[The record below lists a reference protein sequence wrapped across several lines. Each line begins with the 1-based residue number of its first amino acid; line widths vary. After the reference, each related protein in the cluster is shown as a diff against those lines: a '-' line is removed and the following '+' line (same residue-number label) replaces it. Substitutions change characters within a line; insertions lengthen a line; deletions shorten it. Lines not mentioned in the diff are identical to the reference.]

1 METSKSIVWLD
12 LETTGV
18 NTVTDRIIE
27 ICLVKTDLEGNFLSK
42 FSTLVNPGTDVEIRP
57 EAFEKHG
64 ISKQDLED
72 QDSFAFM
79 ASEILSFIGDNYLGG
94 YNILY
99 FDIPMLVQEFL
110 RAGVVFDYR
119 NRPVID
125 PFLIYTKYEPRN
137 LESVYKR
144 LTGKDLEGAHRAEND
159 ILATIEIFEKQR
171 QIYELPKDVEKI
183 DEYVNESRK
192 DMVDISG
199 KLKFAE
205 IDGKRE
211 VIFNF
216 GKWKGT
222 TFRTVFEKDKKYIE
236 WMYDKGEFSKDTK
249 IIVKK
254 LLEKCRK
261 EHLDYL

>member
-1 METSKSIVWLD
+1 MENEKSIVWFD

-27 ICLVKTDLEGNFLSK
+27 ICLIKTDLKGNEISK
-42 FSTLVNPGTDVEIRP
+42 FYSLVNPGSDIEIKP
-57 EAFEKHG
+57 EAFAKHG
-64 ISKQDLED
+64 ISKEDLED
-72 QDSFAFM
+72 QDGFGFI
-79 ASEILSFIGDNYLGG
+79 ASEVLSFIGDSYLGG

-110 RAGVVFDYR
+110 RAGVVFEYR
-119 NRPVID
+119 DRPVID

-159 ILATIEIFEKQR
+159 ILATIEIFDRQR
-171 QIYELPKDVEKI
+171 EIYELPNTIEELDSF
-183 DEYVNESRK
+183 VNESRK

-205 IDGKRE
+205 VDGKRE
-211 VIFNF
+211 IVFNF
-216 GKWKGT
+216 GKWKGVS
-222 TFRTVFEKDKKYIE
+222 FRRVFEKDKNYIE

-254 LLEKCRK
+254 LLDRCRQ
-261 EHLDYL
+261 EYI

>member
-1 METSKSIVWLD
+1 MENEKSIVWLD

-27 ICLVKTDLEGNFLSK
+27 ICLIKTDLHGNEIGK
-42 FSTLVNPGTDVEIRP
+42 FYSLVNPGSDIEIKP
-57 EAFEKHG
+57 EAFAKHG

-72 QDSFAFM
+72 QDGFGFI
-79 ASEILSFIGDNYLGG
+79 ASEIISFIGDSYLGG

-110 RAGVVFDYR
+110 RAGVVFEYR
-119 NRPVID
+119 DRPVID

-144 LTGKDLEGAHRAEND
+144 LTGKELEGAHRAEND

-171 QIYELPKDVEKI
+171 EIYELPGTIEELDSF
-183 DEYVNESRK
+183 VNESRK

-205 IDGKRE
+205 VNGKKE
-211 VIFNF
+211 IVFNF
-216 GKWKGT
+216 GKWKGIS
-222 TFRTVFEKDKKYIE
+222 FRKVFEKDKNYIE

-254 LLEKCRK
+254 LLDKCRQ
-261 EHLDYL
+261 ENF

>member
-1 METSKSIVWLD
+1 MEKEKSIVWLD

-27 ICLVKTDLEGNFLSK
+27 ICLVKTDLKGNIISK
-42 FSTLVNPGTDVEIRP
+42 FYSLVNPGSDIEIKP
-57 EAFEKHG
+57 EAFAKHG

-72 QDSFAFM
+72 QDGFGFI
-79 ASEILSFIGDNYLGG
+79 ASEIISFIGDSHLGG

-110 RAGVVFDYR
+110 RAGVVFEYR
-119 NRPVID
+119 DRSVID

-144 LTGKDLEGAHRAEND
+144 LTGKELEGAHRAEND
-159 ILATIEIFEKQR
+159 ILATIEIFDKQR
-171 QIYELPKDVEKI
+171 EIYELPNTVEEL
-183 DEYVNESRK
+183 DSFVNESRK

-199 KLKFAE
+199 KHKFAE
-205 IDGKRE
+205 VDGKRE
-211 VIFNF
+211 IVFNF
-216 GKWKGT
+216 GKWKGVS
-222 TFRTVFEKDKKYIE
+222 FRRVFEKDKNYIE

-254 LLEKCRK
+254 LLDRCRQ
-261 EHLDYL
+261 EYI

>member
-1 METSKSIVWLD
+1 MEKEKSIVWLD

-27 ICLVKTDLEGNFLSK
+27 ICLIKTDLYGNEIAK
-42 FSTLVNPGTDVEIRP
+42 FYSLVNPGSDVEIKP
-57 EAFEKHG
+57 EAFAKHG

-72 QDSFAFM
+72 QDGFGFI
-79 ASEILSFIGDNYLGG
+79 ASEIISFIGDSYLGG

-110 RAGVVFDYR
+110 RAGVVFEYR
-119 NRPVID
+119 DRPVID

-159 ILATIEIFEKQR
+159 ILATIEIFDRQR
-171 QIYELPKDVEKI
+171 EIYELPETIEELDSF
-183 DEYVNESRK
+183 VNESRK

-211 VIFNF
+211 IVFNF
-216 GKWKGT
+216 GKWKGIS
-222 TFRTVFEKDKKYIE
+222 FRRVFEKDKNYIE

-254 LLEKCRK
+254 LLDKCRQ
-261 EHLDYL
+261 EYL

>member
-1 METSKSIVWLD
+1 MDKSIVWLD

-27 ICLVKTDLEGNFLSK
+27 ICLVKTDLKGNIIKTFKS
-42 FSTLVNPGTDVEIRP
+42 LVNPGSDVEIRP

-64 ISKQDLED
+64 ISKSDLED
-72 QDSFAFM
+72 QDSFHFIAN
-79 ASEILSFIGDNYLGG
+79 EILSFIGDSYLGG

-99 FDIPMLVQEFL
+99 FDVPMLVQEFL
-110 RAGVVFDYR
+110 RAGIVFEYR
-119 NRPVID
+119 NRPIID

-159 ILATIEIFEKQR
+159 ILATIEIFDKQKE
-171 QIYELPKDVEKI
+171 IYTLPESVEELDKF
-183 DEYVNESRK
+183 VNESRK

-211 VIFNF
+211 VVFNF
-216 GKWKGT
+216 GKWKGVS
-222 TFRTVFEKDKKYIE
+222 FRKVFEKDKNYIE

-254 LLEKCRK
+254 LLDKCRA
-261 EHLDYL
+261 EYL